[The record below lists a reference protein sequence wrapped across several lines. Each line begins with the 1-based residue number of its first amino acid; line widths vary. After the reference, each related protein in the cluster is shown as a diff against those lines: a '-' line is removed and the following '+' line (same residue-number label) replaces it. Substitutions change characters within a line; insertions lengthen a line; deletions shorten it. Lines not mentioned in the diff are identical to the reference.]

1 MFTIYDCP
9 GRVDFGVGAVKR
21 IDQAVECF
29 DSKHPLF
36 VTDKGLASIGV
47 PKKATDV
54 LDAKGVDYVYFDE
67 IAGEPN
73 DKLVETVLEQIVKNN
88 VDAVIAF
95 GGGSTMDACKA
106 ALIVHANGGIIEDYE
121 GVDVGKKKSLPLIVV
136 PTTAGTGSEVE
147 NTFIIASEKKKRK
160 MVLVSR
166 TAIPDYSIC
175 DPELTLTLP
184 PRLTLGPG
192 MDALAHAMESY
203 LAKGA
208 SEMSR
213 IYAKEAMN
221 LIYNNLAEC
230 VHNGSNIEAR
240 TNQLLGSMLA
250 GSAMSNSGCGVCH
263 AVTAPLGAYFH
274 ITHGDANAMCLA
286 QAMKFNAEAVPE
298 KMVEMGVAMGMG
310 TKEELTA
317 DIVVDNIFKLAETC
331 NMPTLKDYGVSL
343 DQIDDTFISEVVNE
357 FSATMNPR
365 EIKAEDVIP
374 FLRACGA
381 AETKEELAK

>member
-1 MFTIYDCP
+1 MFTIFDCP

-21 IDQAVECF
+21 LNQALECF
-29 DSKHPLF
+29 GAVHPLF
-36 VTDKGLASIGV
+36 VTDQGLTKIGLAD
-47 PKKATDV
+47 KA
-54 LDAKGVDYVYFDE
+54 LDILKENHVDYVFFND
-67 IAGEPN
+67 IAAEPS
-73 DKLVETVLEQIVKNN
+73 DTVVEAVLDQIVKNN
-88 VDAVIAF
+88 VDCVIAF

-106 ALIVHANGGIIEDYE
+106 ALIVHANGGCIEDYE
-121 GVDVGKKKSLPLIVV
+121 GVDKGKKKSLPLIVI

-147 NTFIIASEKKKRK
+147 NTFIISSNKIKRK

-203 LAKGA
+203 LSKGSSPL
-208 SEMSR
+208 SE
-213 IYAKEAMN
+213 IYALKAMN

-230 VHNGSNIEAR
+230 VNNGSNLEAR

-310 TKEELTA
+310 DKETLTA
-317 DIVVDNIFKLAETC
+317 DEVVENIFKLAETC
-331 NMPTLKDYGVSL
+331 HMPGLKDYGVTI
-343 DQIDDTFISEVVNE
+343 DQIDENFITEVVEE

-365 EIKAEDVIP
+365 EIKREDVIP
-374 FLRACGA
+374 FIEACM
-381 AETKEELAK
+381 

>member
-1 MFTIYDCP
+1 MFTIFDCP

-21 IDQAVECF
+21 LDQAIDCF
-29 DSKHPLF
+29 DAKHPLF
-36 VTDKGLASIGV
+36 VTDKGLAGIGL
-47 PKKATDV
+47 PNRALDV
-54 LDAKGVDYVYFDE
+54 LKEKGVEYTYFDE
-67 IAGEPN
+67 IAGEPSTE
-73 DKLVETVLEQIVKNN
+73 LVETILEKINESAC
-88 VDAVIAF
+88 DCVIAF

-106 ALIVHANGGIIEDYE
+106 ALIVHANGGTVEDYE
-121 GVDVGKKKSLPLIVV
+121 GVDVGKKKSLPLIVI

-147 NTFIIASEKKKRK
+147 NTFIINSHRLKRK

-184 PRLTLGPG
+184 KRQTLGPG

-213 IYAKEAMN
+213 IYALEAMK

-230 VHNGSNIEAR
+230 VNNGSNLEAR
-240 TNQLLGSMLA
+240 KNQLLGSMLA

-274 ITHGDANAMCLA
+274 IAHGDANAMCLA

-310 TKEELTA
+310 TAEDLTA
-317 DIVVDNIFKLAETC
+317 DVVVDNIFKLAATC
-331 NMPTLKDYGVSL
+331 DMPTLKDYGVSI
-343 DQIDDTFISEVVNE
+343 DQIDENFITEVVEE

-365 EIKAEDVIP
+365 EIKREDVIP
-374 FLRACGA
+374 FLIACGA
-381 AETKEELAK
+381 AMTKDELN

>member
-9 GRVDFGVGAVKR
+9 GRIDFGVGAVKR
-21 IDQAVECF
+21 LDQALECF

-36 VTDKGLASIGV
+36 VTDQGLTKIGLAD
-47 PKKATDV
+47 KALDV
-54 LDAKGVDYVYFDE
+54 LKENNVDYVFYND
-67 IAGEPN
+67 IASEPSDTVVEAVLDQIEKN
-73 DKLVETVLEQIVKNN
+73 D
-88 VDAVIAF
+88 VDSVIAF

-106 ALIVHANGGIIEDYE
+106 ALIVHANGGKIEDYE
-121 GVDVGKKKSLPLIVV
+121 GVDKGKKKSLPLIVI

-147 NTFIIASEKKKRK
+147 NTFIITSNRLKRK

-166 TAIPDYSIC
+166 TAVPDYSIC

-203 LAKGA
+203 LSKGSSPL
-208 SEMSR
+208 SE
-213 IYAKEAMN
+213 IYALKAMN

-230 VHNGSNIEAR
+230 VNNGSNLEAR

-263 AVTAPLGAYFH
+263 SITGPLGAYFH

-310 TKEELTA
+310 DPETLTA
-317 DIVVDNIFKLAETC
+317 DEVVENIFKLAKAC
-331 NMPTLKDYGVSL
+331 NMPGLKDYGVTI
-343 DQIDDTFISEVVNE
+343 DQIDENFITEVVEE
-357 FSATMNPR
+357 FSASLNPR
-365 EIKAEDVIP
+365 EVKREDVIP
-374 FLRACGA
+374 FIEACM
-381 AETKEELAK
+381 